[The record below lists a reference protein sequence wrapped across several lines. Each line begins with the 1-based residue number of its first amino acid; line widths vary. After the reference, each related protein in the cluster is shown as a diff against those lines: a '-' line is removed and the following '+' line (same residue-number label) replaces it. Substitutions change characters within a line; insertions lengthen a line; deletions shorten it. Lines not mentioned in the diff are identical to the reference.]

1 VIILDGKKLNVS
13 SSFNSVTGSNISGDN
28 SYKLFTAIS
37 GAAVLNKP
45 MKARNVKKV
54 STNHYFVRIP
64 TNHANYT
71 SNPTFT
77 VDDGAEEGRIIYEC
91 FVDNPVTYITSV
103 GLYNSAK
110 ELLAIAKLSKPVK
123 KTPQTDILIKIR
135 LNW

>member
-1 VIILDGKKLNVS
+1 
-13 SSFNSVTGSNISGDN
+13 
-28 SYKLFTAIS
+28 
-37 GAAVLNKP
+37 
-45 MKARNVKKV
+45 M
-54 STNHYFVRIP
+54 
-64 TNHANYT
+64 
-71 SNPTFT
+71 
-77 VDDGAEEGRIIYEC
+77 DDGAEEGRIIYEC